1 VSAIA
6 ARVRRL
12 ASKEVAIET
21 SQPFGFEESLM
32 RDKLVA
38 ARDTLI
44 VLGLQVVFRV
54 ALVLRRWNY

>member
-6 ARVRRL
+6 RGDSRL
-12 ASKEVAIET
+12 ASKAVAIEA
-21 SQPFGFEESLM
+21 SQPFGFGEGVM

>member
-1 VSAIA
+1 MSAIA
-6 ARVRRL
+6 TRDARL
-12 ASKEVAIET
+12 ASQAVAIET
-21 SQPFGFEESLM
+21 SQPFGLEESVM
-32 RDKLVA
+32 RDKLAA